1 MLLAAASVLAL
12 DAAVAQEQGAGQATG
27 QGGTVLEAIVVEGGA
42 GERGD
47 GPVDGY
53 VAKKSLAGTKTD
65 TPISKTPQTV
75 SVVSGQ

>member
-1 MLLAAASVLAL
+1 MWVQEMWGNLSPSIGQRRIMLLAAASVLAL

-47 GPVDGY
+47 GP
-53 VAKKSLAGTKTD
+53 
-65 TPISKTPQTV
+65 
-75 SVVSGQ
+75 